1 VQIGPYELL
10 NVLGT
15 GGMGTVHRARDRAT
29 GELVAVKLLPP
40 ARVAEPVLLRRF
52 EQECEAAM
60 RLRHPHIVRGLR
72 FGLHDGRPFLAMEL
86 IEGHTLNHLVSE
98 GGPLPEAEAIRLA
111 GQVADALDLAH
122 RNRLVHRDVKPD
134 NILVT
139 RDGQAKLTD
148 LGLVKNL
155 EQADLSL
162 TRSGTWLGTVAFMA
176 PEQFGDARHVDARC
190 DVYGLAATL
199 FFALSGTEPFQGR
212 GNLII
217 LAKKLKNDHIPL
229 RRLVPTVSPRVE
241 VAIGL
246 GLDKEPEC
254 RPASCGELIQML
266 GTSSR
271 VGPVPTAQDRRRAR
285 RFPTA
290 LLGSCE
296 TVQGGGR
303 QWPAQVVDVSLTGA
317 CLQVDEHF
325 EPGAALRI
333 ALPAQP
339 SGPTLDLVVRVRWVR
354 QAGPRAWFVGGAFA
368 EQLSEGELRTIL
380 GDKPATV
387 ALPHGGKTFHGAPP
401 EG

>member
-10 NVLGT
+10 EVLGA
-15 GGMGTVHRARDRAT
+15 GGMGTVHRARERDT
-29 GELVAVKLLPP
+29 GQLVAVKVLPP
-40 ARVAEPVLLRRF
+40 SAEGPLQLRRF
-52 EQECEAAM
+52 ERECEAAL

-86 IEGHTLNHLVSE
+86 IEGQNLTRLVSE
-98 GGPLPEAEAIRLA
+98 RGPLAEAEAVRLV

-229 RRLVPTVSPRVE
+229 RQLVPAVHPRLE
-241 VAIGL
+241 AAIRL
-246 GLDKEPEC
+246 ALDKDPEC
-254 RPASCGELIQML
+254 RPASCSALVQML
-266 GTSSR
+266 GAPPR
-271 VGPVPTAQDRRRAR
+271 VGPAPTPQERRRAR

-296 TVQGGGR
+296 TVPGGGR
-303 QWPAQVVDVSLTGA
+303 QWPAQVMDVSLTGA
-317 CLQVDEHF
+317 CLQVEERF
-325 EPGAALRI
+325 EPGAVLRI
-333 ALPAQP
+333 ALAAEP
-339 SGPTLDLVVRVRWVR
+339 SGPTFDLLVRVRWAR
-354 QAGPRAWFVGGAFA
+354 QAGPRAWLVGGAFVQ
-368 EQLSEGELRTIL
+368 QLSEDELSGLL
-380 GDKPATV
+380 GDKPATI
-387 ALPHGGKTFHGAPP
+387 ALPHGGKTFHGSPP
-401 EG
+401 DG